1 MFFAFRQ
8 IAGFTNPVYWRR
20 THGFGILFGMDRT
33 TERAY
38 AKINLTLGVLYK
50 RTDGYHA
57 LDSIM
62 QTIDLYDSV
71 TIERA
76 NDIVVTST
84 GMLLPY
90 DNTIRRAAERYRAL
104 TGRGAQI
111 RVVKR
116 IPAEAGLGGGSAD
129 AAAVLNGLQKIY
141 GEVDEKTLYEIGASV
156 GADVP
161 FCMRGGTQ
169 RAEGIGD
176 VLTPIRGMKL
186 HLVIAKPRE
195 GVSTKKLF
203 SLLKLPRTMPDTTAC
218 MRALGEGNLDA
229 LCPLLFNALEEPA
242 VELVPE
248 IGRVKTALL
257 QAGAH
262 AASMTGS
269 GSAVFGLF
277 GTKEEA
283 EAALPALSEFAFSA
297 VCESI

>member
-1 MFFAFRQ
+1 MSLWRTTRGFA
-8 IAGFTNPVYWRR
+8 
-20 THGFGILFGMDRT
+20 ILLCMDST

-62 QTIDLYDSV
+62 QAIDLYDSV
-71 TIERA
+71 TLERA

-90 DNTIRRAAERYRAL
+90 DNTVRRAAERYRAL

-111 RVVKR
+111 RVIKR

-129 AAAVLNGLQKIY
+129 AAATLLGLQKLY
-141 GEVDEKTLYEIGASV
+141 GEVDEQTLFEIGASV

-169 RAEGIGD
+169 RAEGIGE

-186 HLVIAKPRE
+186 HLVIAKPSE

-203 SLLKLPRTMPDTTAC
+203 SLLKLPRTMPQTTAC
-218 MRALGEGNLDA
+218 LRALSEDNLDA

-242 VELVPE
+242 IELVPE
-248 IGRVKTALL
+248 IGLVKAALL
-257 QAGAH
+257 GAGAH

-269 GSAVFGLF
+269 GSAVFGVF
-277 GTKEEA
+277 GSRAEA
-283 EAALPALSEFAFSA
+283 EAALPALEKYPFAA
-297 VCESI
+297 VCESIL

>member
-1 MFFAFRQ
+1 MSLWRTTRGFA
-8 IAGFTNPVYWRR
+8 
-20 THGFGILFGMDRT
+20 ILLCMDST

-57 LDSIM
+57 LDSVM
-62 QTIDLYDSV
+62 QAIDLYDSV
-71 TIERA
+71 TLERA

-90 DNTIRRAAERYRAL
+90 DNTVRRAAERYRAL

-111 RVVKR
+111 RVIKR

-129 AAAVLNGLQKIY
+129 AAATLIGLQKLY
-141 GEVDEKTLYEIGASV
+141 GEVDEQTLFEIGASV

-169 RAEGIGD
+169 RAEGIGE
-176 VLTPIRGMKL
+176 VLTPIHGMKL
-186 HLVIAKPRE
+186 HLVVAKPGE

-203 SLLKLPRTMPDTTAC
+203 SLLKLPRTMPQTTAC
-218 MRALGEGNLDA
+218 LRALSEDNLNA

-242 VELVPE
+242 IELVPE
-248 IGRVKTALL
+248 IGLVKAALL
-257 QAGAH
+257 GAGAH

-269 GSAVFGLF
+269 GSAVFGVF
-277 GTKEEA
+277 GSRTEA
-283 EAALPALSEFAFSA
+283 EAALPALEKYPFAA
-297 VCESI
+297 VCESIL

>member
-1 MFFAFRQ
+1 
-8 IAGFTNPVYWRR
+8 
-20 THGFGILFGMDRT
+20 MDMDTT

-50 RTDGYHA
+50 RNDGYHA
-57 LDSIM
+57 LDSVM
-62 QTIDLYDSV
+62 QTVDLHDTV
-71 TIERA
+71 TVERA
-76 NDIVVTST
+76 SDLVVTST

-90 DNTIRRAAERYRAL
+90 DNTVRRAAERYRAL
-104 TGRGAQI
+104 TGRGAHI

-129 AAAVLNGLQKIY
+129 AAAALRGLQTLY
-141 GEVDEKTLYEIGASV
+141 GEVDEKTLLEIGASV

-176 VLTPIRGMKL
+176 VLTPIHGMKL
-186 HLVIAKPRE
+186 HLLIAKPKE

-218 MRALGEGNLDA
+218 MRALFEGSLDA
-229 LCPLLFNALEEPA
+229 LAPLLFNALEEPA
-242 VELVPE
+242 VALVPE
-248 IGRVKTALL
+248 IGEVKAALL
-257 QAGAH
+257 RAGAR

-277 GTKEEA
+277 GSKEEA
-283 EAALPALSEFAFSA
+283 EAALPALQSCAFAC